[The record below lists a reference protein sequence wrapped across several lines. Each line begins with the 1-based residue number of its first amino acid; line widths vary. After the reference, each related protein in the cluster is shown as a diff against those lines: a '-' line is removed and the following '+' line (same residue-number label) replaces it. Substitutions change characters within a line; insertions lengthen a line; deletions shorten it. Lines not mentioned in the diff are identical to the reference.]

1 MKVADVWREIAHW
14 IGGATVKELKRRM
27 THKEWMEWL
36 DYFSRVGRL
45 DPVRLYDRGP
55 ALLAW
60 RMDAAMGGQTTI
72 KNYLPFS
79 SEPEGSA
86 NVNDIIK
93 EFGGVK
99 RG

>member
-1 MKVADVWREIAHW
+1 MWRELAHW
-14 IGGATVKELKRRM
+14 IGGATVNELKRRM

-45 DPVRLYDRGP
+45 DPIRLYDRPP

-60 RMDAAMGGQTTI
+60 KMDTALGGTSTTL
-72 KNYLPFS
+72 KTYLPFS
-79 SEPEGSA
+79 SEVEEVASVDA
-86 NVNDIIK
+86 IIK